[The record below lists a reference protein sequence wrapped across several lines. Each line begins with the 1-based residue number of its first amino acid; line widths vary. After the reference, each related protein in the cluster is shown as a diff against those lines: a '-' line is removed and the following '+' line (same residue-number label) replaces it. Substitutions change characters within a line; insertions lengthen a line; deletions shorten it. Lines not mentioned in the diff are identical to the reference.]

1 VSRLDSRLTALE
13 RLLAPAG
20 RQTPCAECSR
30 FTPAADPRDADAI
43 RDRIRRKL
51 ERLAATVTNALPW
64 PGIQRCG
71 TCGQMDTQAMRR
83 RLEGSNT

>member
-1 VSRLDSRLTALE
+1 MNHETRIKALE
-13 RLLAPAG
+13 RMLSAPA
-20 RQTPCAECSR
+20 RQMPCSECSR

-51 ERLAATVTNALPW
+51 NRLAATVTNALPW